1 MHLGQSP
8 RVVRVVEA
16 CFPAFQMR
24 DSACAG
30 PTSVWAKFSIA
41 GESRDAPL
49 GPDTMAR
56 SGLRTQTLS
65 SARPDPRRRGC
76 GGRSASCALCGRRSR
91 RDEREN
97 GQATG
102 ETTIASESWPTT
114 PKSRWFSSSALSDA
128 VGRSRASIRSRQIES
143 KMSRSTIAT
152 KLVAVGLRHLTELA
166 IMQAT

>member
-30 PTSVWAKFSIA
+30 PTSGWAKFSIA

-56 SGLRTQTLS
+56 SGLRSQTLS

-76 GGRSASCALCGRRSR
+76 GGRSASCAFCGQVSAAETM
-91 RDEREN
+91 DEEEED
-97 GQATG
+97 TG
-102 ETTIASESWPTT
+102 ETS
-114 PKSRWFSSSALSDA
+114 
-128 VGRSRASIRSRQIES
+128 
-143 KMSRSTIAT
+143 IAT
-152 KLVAVGLRHLTELA
+152 V
-166 IMQAT
+166 MQRA